1 MKLPKIIEKLKMAII
16 NDRSLID
23 FFFSFLNGSSFF
35 SKLTRT
41 IFFSKFKKSNLF
53 FVDFFD
59 GDGGVLMGT
68 WFDGGGFE
76 HDAKGTFA
84 DFVFTFVNVNYY
96 ALPIYF
102 DVFLAVISVHKKKFG
117 ERF

>member
-1 MKLPKIIEKLKMAII
+1 
-16 NDRSLID
+16 
-23 FFFSFLNGSSFF
+23 
-35 SKLTRT
+35 
-41 IFFSKFKKSNLF
+41 
-53 FVDFFD
+53 
-59 GDGGVLMGT
+59 MGT